1 MAGVERLD
9 KAIGRQYIMAHRQS
23 DKRVA
28 VACAQGDNNDS
39 ASELEQEKDI
49 LPDVESMVKSF
60 KIAEPPA
67 KRPEKPDAG
76 KGK

>member
-1 MAGVERLD
+1 M
-9 KAIGRQYIMAHRQS
+9 
-23 DKRVA
+23 
-28 VACAQGDNNDS
+28 ACAQGDNNDS